1 MLGPDIVEEAMEK
14 VQLIRQLLLIAQRR
28 QKSYADK
35 RRRDLV
41 FIVGDKVFLLVS
53 YKRCDVVLQKK

>member
-35 RRRDLV
+35 RRRALV
-41 FIVGDKVFLLVS
+41 FTVGDKVFL
-53 YKRCDVVLQKK
+53 